1 MNSTTAG
8 RRLAVIGGGWAG
20 LAAAVEATTL
30 GDQVTLFEMAPTL
43 GGRARSVSRVEPA
56 LDNGQHILIGAYG
69 DTLRLMR
76 QLGVDSTKA
85 LMRTSLTLV
94 DTQGIG
100 LRLPGG
106 PPILA
111 FARGVFAHRGW
122 TLRERAA
129 LLLKA
134 LYWASIGFSC
144 RSDLSVSSLCSD
156 LPPAVQR
163 DLIEPLC
170 VSALNTPAPQASA
183 RVFLRVLRDAM
194 FSGPGSADLLLPRMP
209 LGDLLPEPAQQWLTQ
224 RGAGVLTS
232 RRVMNLEA
240 DGALWRVDGEPFD
253 GVVLACTAS
262 EAGRLARAHAPLWGR
277 CASALWYEPIV
288 TVYAQS
294 HGTRLPQPMTVLRAD
309 GPHGPAQFVFDHG
322 WLSGRDGLL
331 SFVISAAEPW
341 VEAGPQATAQ
351 AVLTQANA
359 QLVAHLRAPL
369 QTLRVFNEKRATF
382 RCKPRLQRPPPRITA
397 GLMAAGDYIE
407 GPYPATLE
415 GAVRSGLHAART
427 WRKG

>member
-1 MNSTTAG
+1 MTAP
-8 RRLAVIGGGWAG
+8 RRVAVVGAGWAG
-20 LAAAVEATTL
+20 LAAAVQLVQRGA
-30 GDQVTLFEMAPTL
+30 QVSVFELARRP
-43 GGRARSVSRVEPA
+43 GGRARQA
-56 LDNGQHILIGAYG
+56 DGAAQGFDNGQHILIGAYA

-76 QLGVDSTKA
+76 QLGVDSTTA

-100 LRLPGG
+100 LRLPSG

-129 LLLKA
+129 LLLKS
-134 LYWASIGFSC
+134 LYWASIGFTC

-163 DLIEPLC
+163 DLIDPLC

-194 FSGPGSADLLLPRMP
+194 FSGPGSADLLLPRLP
-209 LGDLLPEPAQQWLTQ
+209 LGDLLPEPARQWLTQ
-224 RGAGVLTS
+224 RGARVLTS
-232 RRVMNLEA
+232 RRVMSLEA
-240 DGALWRVDGEPFD
+240 DGALWQVDGETFD

-277 CASALWYEPIV
+277 CAAALWYEPIV

-309 GPHGPAQFVFDHG
+309 APHGPAQFVFDHG

-341 VEAGPQATAQ
+341 VEAGPDATAQ

-415 GAVRSGLHAART
+415 GAVRSGLDAART

>member
-1 MNSTTAG
+1 MTG

-30 GDQVTLFEMAPTL
+30 GDQVTLFEMAATL

-56 LDNGQHILIGAYG
+56 LDNGQHILIGAYA

-76 QLGVDSTKA
+76 QLGVDSA
-85 LMRTSLTLV
+85 AVLMRTSLTLV

-106 PPILA
+106 PPMLS
-111 FARGVFAHRGW
+111 FARGVLAHRGW

-134 LYWASIGFSC
+134 LYWASIGFTC
-144 RSDLSVSSLCSD
+144 RSDLTVSTLCSD
-156 LPPAVQR
+156 LPQAVQR

-183 RVFLRVLRDAM
+183 RVFLRVLHDAM
-194 FSGPGSADLLLPRMP
+194 FSGPGSADLLLPRQP
-209 LGDLLPEPAQQWLTQ
+209 LGDLLPEPARQWLTQ
-224 RGAGVLTS
+224 RGARVMTS
-232 RRVMNLEA
+232 RRVMTLEA
-240 DGALWRVDGEPFD
+240 EGARWQVDGEPFD
-253 GVVLACTAS
+253 GVILACTAS

-277 CASALWYEPIV
+277 CAAALWYEPIV
-288 TVYAQS
+288 TVYAMSQ
-294 HGTRLPQPMTVLRAD
+294 GTRLPQAMTVLRAD
-309 GPHGPAQFVFDHG
+309 APHGPAQFVFDHG
-322 WLSGRDGLL
+322 RLNGRDGLL

-341 VEAGPQATAQ
+341 IEAGPEATAQ
-351 AVLTQANA
+351 AVLTQASA
-359 QLVAHLRAPL
+359 QLEAHLRSPL

-382 RCKPRLQRPPPRITA
+382 RCKPRLQRPPARITA
-397 GLMAAGDYIE
+397 GLVAAGDYVD

-427 WRKG
+427 WRNG